1 MANQGRARR
10 PRSTGEVLRSS
21 IDELHARQ
29 RRRAMFRLLFTLA
42 LLGFLV
48 WGANVTLAGK
58 PVRRA
63 LAEDR
68 QASGLSL
75 AGRLGFYVDPTTLVL
90 DLRRPELADTDQ
102 VLRAAL
108 LPRHELVFPDLVRRV
123 VLARAG
129 SAVFEVGGD
138 DYRRLSVMLE
148 RGTNPVVV
156 LRGLVAAL
164 RLPGGAPAPPLDL
177 NAAARFWV
185 TGSP

>member
-1 MANQGRARR
+1 MANKGEARR

-29 RRRAMFRLLFTLA
+29 RRRAIFRALFTLA
-42 LLGFLV
+42 LIGFLV

-63 LAEDR
+63 LAQDS

-75 AGRLGFYVDPTTLVL
+75 AGRLGYYVDPTTLVL
-90 DLRRPELADTDQ
+90 DLRHPTPADTAE

-108 LPRHELVFPDLVRRV
+108 LARHELVFPDLLRRV
-123 VLARAG
+123 VLERAG
-129 SAVFEVGGD
+129 SAVFELGGD
-138 DYRRLSVMLE
+138 DYRRLATMLGH
-148 RGTNPVVV
+148 GTNPVVV
-156 LRGLVAAL
+156 TRNLVAAL

-177 NAAARFWV
+177 NSAARFWV
-185 TGSP
+185 SGSP